1 MAGVAWEG
9 GGGAVLLG
17 IYLNDHLAGATAG
30 VELARRA
37 ASARRRSPAGP
48 PLERLAAEIAEDRAA
63 LVAIMQDLRV
73 PIRHYKVY
81 AGWVTE
87 KLGRFKLNGQ
97 VVGRSPL
104 SDLVELEALRLGVA
118 GKAAGWQ
125 ALRDLAAEDPRLDQ
139 GQLDG
144 LLDRARAQADLLEGL
159 RRDAVRRA
167 FGAGAPQ
174 G

>member
-1 MAGVAWEG
+1 M
-9 GGGAVLLG
+9 
-17 IYLNDHLAGATAG
+17 
-30 VELARRA
+30 
-37 ASARRRSPAGP
+37 
-48 PLERLAAEIAEDRAA
+48 
-63 LVAIMQDLRV
+63 

-118 GKAAGWQ
+118 GKAAGWR

-144 LLDRARAQADLLEGL
+144 LLGRARAQEDLLEDL

-167 FGAGAPQ
+167 FTAGTPR

>member
-9 GGGAVLLG
+9 GVGAILLG

-37 ASARRRSPAGP
+37 ASAHRRSPAGP
-48 PLERLAAEIAEDRAA
+48 TLERLAAEIADDRAA

-118 GKAAGWQ
+118 GKAAGWR

-144 LLDRARAQADLLEGL
+144 LLGRARAQEDLLEDL
-159 RRDAVRRA
+159 RRDAVRRVFA
-167 FGAGAPQ
+167 AGPSR